1 MNRFLN
7 DKKLTV
13 VIGAYGSGK
22 SELSVNIALGMRRES
37 PSQNLLLADMDIVNP
52 YYRSSDAAKILS
64 DNNIRLI
71 SPAYAGT
78 NVDAPVLGG
87 EMYVIFDDP
96 SYRGVFDIGGEDMGA
111 VILGSLKERF
121 ESFDYTL
128 LMAVNCNRPFT
139 STPEQIAAM
148 SAELEQAAGLK
159 INGYINNTNLLE
171 LTTPAN
177 VLEGEKMVLEA
188 SAVTGIP
195 LVASSMWSS
204 VYDQAVSEGITF
216 AAPEIIKLERT
227 IFYNY

>member
-1 MNRFLN
+1 M
-7 DKKLTV
+7 
-13 VIGAYGSGK
+13 S
-22 SELSVNIALGMRRES
+22 S
-37 PSQNLLLADMDIVNP
+37 P
-52 YYRSSDAAKILS
+52 
-64 DNNIRLI
+64 
-71 SPAYAGT
+71 G
-78 NVDAPVLGG
+78 
-87 EMYVIFDDP
+87 
-96 SYRGVFDIGGEDMGA
+96 
-111 VILGSLKERF
+111 
-121 ESFDYTL
+121 
-128 LMAVNCNRPFT
+128 FT